1 MLGPSLPRD
10 APRSE
15 DATFLR
21 FLLCL
26 PDVGVNLAISGFSLR
41 VRTRAVGSPRGK
53 R

>member
-10 APRSE
+10 ASCSE

-26 PDVGVNLAISGFSLR
+26 PDVGVNLATSGLSSPFG
-41 VRTRAVGSPRGK
+41 TRAVGSPRGK